1 MAHLP
6 DGQFGGF
13 SGLMRWCGPFVL
25 VPSKRIEMIKQIFD
39 KIRPNFEEN
48 GKLKAFRSVFEGME
62 TFMLVPNTT
71 SRVGVS
77 IHDAID
83 SKRIMSFVVI
93 ALIPALLFGMYNIG
107 YQNAVAAGKLA
118 ETGFWSMLIYGF
130 LLVLPKIIV
139 SYLVGLGIE
148 FAVAQWK
155 HEEIQEG
162 YLVTGILIPLI
173 VPVNCPLWMIALAV
187 AFSVIICKEIF
198 GGTGMNIFNP
208 ALVARAFLF
217 FSYPTSMSGD
227 QVWVAGE
234 QVLGFGHNLPDGATM
249 ATPLGEIGAGMQPSA
264 SLSDMV
270 IGLIPGSIG
279 ETSVIAIGIGAL
291 ILLYT
296 QIASFRTMISVFAGG
311 IVVAVLFNMAGL
323 ENNVAASMPWYEHI
337 VTGGFCFG
345 AVFMATDPVTSARTE
360 SGKYIYGFLIGALA
374 ILIRVLNP
382 GYPEGMMLAIL
393 FMNMFAPLIDY
404 CFVQKNINKRLKRAS
419 K

>member
-1 MAHLP
+1 MLK
-6 DGQFGGF
+6 DF
-13 SGLMRWCGPFVL
+13 
-25 VPSKRIEMIKQIFD
+25 FD
-39 KIRPNFEEN
+39 KIRPAFQPE
-48 GKLKAFRSVFEGME
+48 GKLHAFHSVFEGME

-71 SRVGVS
+71 SKCGVS

-93 ALIPALLFGMYNIG
+93 ALLPALLFGMYNIG
-107 YQNAVAAGKLA
+107 YQNALA
-118 ETGFWSMLIYGF
+118 SNQLEQTSFWSMLIYGF
-130 LLVLPKIIV
+130 LLVLPKIVV
-139 SYLVGLGIE
+139 SYVVGLGIE

-155 HEEIQEG
+155 KEEIQEG

-173 VPVNCPLWMIALAV
+173 VPVGCPLWMIALAV
-187 AFSVIICKEIF
+187 AFSVIFCKEIF

-227 QVWVAGE
+227 KVWLSTQSVM
-234 QVLGFGHNLPDGATM
+234 GFGYDLSDGFTA
-249 ATPLGEIGAGMQPSA
+249 ATPLGELAASAQPTA
-264 SLSDMV
+264 SFSDMV

-279 ETSVIAIGIGAL
+279 ETSVIAILIGAV

-296 QIASFRTMISVFAGG
+296 QIASWRTMLSVFVGG
-311 IVVAVLFNMAGL
+311 ALVAFLFNQAGMVT
-323 ENNVAASMPWYEHI
+323 NAAANLPWYEHLAA
-337 VTGGFCFG
+337 GGFCFG

-360 SGKYIYGFLIGALA
+360 NGKFIYGFLIGALA

-404 CFVQKNINKRLKRAS
+404 FFVQSNINKRLKRA

>member
-1 MAHLP
+1 
-6 DGQFGGF
+6 
-13 SGLMRWCGPFVL
+13 
-25 VPSKRIEMIKQIFD
+25 MIKQIFD
-39 KIRPNFEEN
+39 KLRPCFEEG

-71 SRVGVS
+71 SKVGVS
-77 IHDAID
+77 VHDAID

-93 ALIPALLFGMYNIG
+93 ALLPALLFGMYNIG
-107 YQNAVAAGKLA
+107 YQNALAAGKLA
-118 ETGFWSMLIYGF
+118 ETSFWSMFIYGF

-139 SYLVGLGIE
+139 SYVVGLGIE

-162 YLVTGILIPLI
+162 YLVTGMLVPLI
-173 VPVNCPLWMIALAV
+173 VPVGCPLWMLALAV
-187 AFSVIICKEIF
+187 AFSVIFCKEIF

-227 QVWVAGE
+227 KVWVASNE
-234 QVLGFGHNLPDGATM
+234 VLGFGYNLPDGMTA
-249 ATPLGEIGAGMQPSA
+249 ATPLGQAAAGITDGMA
-264 SLSDMV
+264 SFSDMV
-270 IGLIPGSIG
+270 YGLIPGSIG
-279 ETSVIAIGIGAL
+279 ETSVIAIAIGAV

-296 QIASFRTMISVFAGG
+296 QIASWRTMVSVFVGG
-311 IVVAVLFNMAGL
+311 IIMAVLFNMLNMETNA
-323 ENNVAASMPWYEHI
+323 VAQLPWYEHI
-337 VTGGFCFG
+337 ATGGFCFG

-360 SGKYIYGFLIGALA
+360 KGKYIYGFLIGALA

-404 CFVQKNINKRLKRAS
+404 CFVQSNINKRLNRAS